1 MKRIDPE
8 TAKGVEDYLPAQAT
22 LKKNLIQTISA
33 VCERHGFEYLET
45 PILENITTL
54 KTAESDFRI
63 FNALTG
69 EDDAWDTGL
78 RFDLTV
84 PLARVVA
91 MHWNDLSKPFK
102 RYQVGEVFRG
112 EKPQKGR
119 LRQFTQFD
127 CDIVGTQNKDADVSL
142 LLLARNVFDE
152 LKLGQKATLHIN
164 SKEYFYA
171 LQDVLKISDETL
183 EELVKLF
190 DKKAKISAEECEQS
204 LVALITDSAGQEVCR
219 KILNHTPSEDFE
231 TMLSYLSS
239 NTLVNIYDNGGRL
252 EKLRDEFAALEDV
265 LSNNE
270 ASTSFVFNPTI
281 ARGFGYYTG
290 MVCEVIIDGFNFS
303 VLGGGRYDKLT
314 ERFSPQNFPAVGIS
328 FGVDRILI
336 VLNELGL
343 TLTPI
348 QKTHVVVGYINESA
362 RAYAFSVL
370 TGLDA
375 YKDSIASEMY
385 IGDQID
391 ARSILMYALAK
402 QATHMVVVGEDE
414 MENSNVT
421 VKNLAAKE
429 QTTIPVD
436 VLESYLRG

>member
-8 TAKGVEDYLPAQAT
+8 TAKGVEDYLPQQAT
-22 LKKNLIQTISA
+22 LKKNLIATISA
-33 VCERHGFEYLET
+33 ACERHGFEYLET

-69 EDDAWDTGL
+69 EDDVWDTGL

-142 LLLARNVFDE
+142 LVLARNVFDE
-152 LKLGQKATLHIN
+152 LKLGQKAVLHIN

-171 LQDVLKISDETL
+171 LKDVLKISDETL

-204 LVALITDSAGQEVCR
+204 LIALVNDQAGQEICR
-219 KILNHTPSEDFE
+219 KILNHTPSTDFE
-231 TMLSYLSS
+231 AALSYIDASP
-239 NTLVNIYDNGGRL
+239 RA
-252 EKLRDEFAALEDV
+252 EALRTEFAHFADV
-265 LSNNE
+265 LENTK
-270 ASTSFVFNPTI
+270 AITSFVFNPTI

-290 MVCEVIIDGFNFS
+290 MVCEVVIDGFSFS

-328 FGVDRILI
+328 FGIDRIMI
-336 VLNELGL
+336 VLDELGL
-343 TLTPI
+343 TQSNTEKAHI
-348 QKTHVVVGYINESA
+348 VVGYLSEAA
-362 RAYAFSVL
+362 RSYAFSINAHANKLSTV
-370 TGLDA
+370 T
-375 YKDSIASEMY
+375 SSEMY
-385 IGDQID
+385 IGDQVD

-402 QATHMVVVGEDE
+402 NAAYMIVVGDDE
-414 MENSNVT
+414 LANGSIT
-421 VKNLAAKE
+421 IKNLATKE
-429 QTTIPVD
+429 QSTIPVD
-436 VLESYLRG
+436 VLESYLRA